1 MIDSEGHMSNQDAF
15 YIIESNRFCKEAG
28 MDPSVVAKPK
38 RFLSVQ
44 ELAELRSS
52 YSEIL
57 SVVSYFS
64 NKLLDSLKGTP
75 ILVVVSDSNGYLLE
89 IEGDENIKETIEQF
103 GIQLGSLFVREDTGT
118 NVVSLAL
125 QQRHPISI
133 IGAQHYHTFLHEIA
147 CYGTA
152 FHYTDDNNL
161 LGSISIMMPIQFE
174 NPLFLTMLSQA
185 VDSIERELLLRK
197 QNRKLNILNQIM
209 LSRTNNAIV
218 LTDENGITTE
228 FNEFAQQLSRT
239 RREAVIG
246 RDIRESPITGD
257 YFKEVI
263 EQGKIFKDEEI
274 QFINQDGKHVVCLF
288 DAQPIHEDG
297 KMVGAFGQFRDIS
310 DRYFLQQKYNYLA
323 YHDDLTNLPNRRFMN
338 EEINKIIKEIKAGHK
353 RTLALLFIDLDRF
366 KVINDNFSHAS
377 GDSLLKKVSERL
389 SECLGEND
397 VLARTGGDEFIFLL
411 KDFEGADYVTKK
423 AEEILHM
430 FDEPFHI
437 EHHELHTTAS
447 IGIAIY
453 PDYPITM
460 EKLMIYADNAMYEAK
475 KQGKN
480 RYSIYTAD
488 LLEGAKDEYRLETDL
503 RKAVEQEE
511 FVLHYQ
517 PQLNPKT
524 GNIIGVE
531 ALIRW
536 QHPTLGL
543 LSPDKFIKLAEDNG
557 LINQIGKWVIKE
569 ACAQN
574 KRWQDAGYE
583 PLKVSVNLS
592 TQQFLTN
599 DLVTYMENT
608 LEKTGLDPQYLVVE
622 ITEYMAM
629 EYEYSLKVLK
639 QLKEIGIGISID
651 DFGTGYSSLAY
662 LNNFPIDFIKIDK
675 SFVFEIINDQPSAFI
690 VRAIITLAHNLQM
703 QVIAEGVET
712 EEQLEFLI
720 NQQCDF
726 VQGFHFS
733 KPLSAEEFEKA
744 YFARH

>member
-1 MIDSEGHMSNQDAF
+1 MSNRDAV
-15 YIIESNRFCKEAG
+15 YIVESNRFCEEAG
-28 MDPSVVAKPK
+28 MDPDIVAKPK
-38 RFLSVQ
+38 QSLSVQ
-44 ELAELRSS
+44 ELVEKRGS

-89 IEGDENIKETIEQF
+89 IEGDENIKATIQQF
-103 GIQLGSLFVREDTGT
+103 GIRLGSLFVREDTGT

-125 QQRHPISI
+125 QQKHPISI
-133 IGAQHYHTFLHEIA
+133 IGKQHFHTFLHEIA

-152 FHYTDDNNL
+152 FRYTDDNNL
-161 LGSISIMMPIQFE
+161 LGSVSIMMPIQFE
-174 NPLFLTMLSQA
+174 NPLFLTMLTQA

-197 QNRKLNILNQIM
+197 QNRKLNILNQII

-218 LTDENGITTE
+218 LTDENGITIE
-228 FNEFAQQLSRT
+228 FNDFAQQLSKIS
-239 RREAVIG
+239 REAVIG
-246 RDIRESPITGD
+246 RNILESPITGT
-257 YFKEVI
+257 YFKEVL
-263 EQGKIFKDEEI
+263 EQGKIIIDEEI
-274 QFINQDGKHVVCLF
+274 QFTNQDGKLVVCLF

-297 KMVGAFGQFRDIS
+297 KMIGAFGQFRDIS
-310 DRYFLQQKYNYLA
+310 DRYFLQEKYNYLA
-323 YHDDLTNLPNRRFMN
+323 YHDDLTSLPNRRYVN
-338 EEINKIIKEIKAGHK
+338 EEIEKVIEDINSGHQ
-353 RTLALLFIDLDRF
+353 RTMALLFIDLDRF
-366 KVINDNFSHAS
+366 KAINDNFSHAW
-377 GDSLLKKVSERL
+377 GDMLLKKVSERL
-389 SECLGEND
+389 SACLGKND
-397 VLARTGGDEFIFLL
+397 MLGRTGGDEFIFLL
-411 KDFEGADYVTKK
+411 KDFEGSDYVTMK
-423 AEEILHM
+423 AEEILHV
-430 FDEPFHI
+430 FDDPFHI
-437 EHHELHTTAS
+437 EGHELHTTAS
-447 IGIAIY
+447 VGIAIY

-460 EKLMIYADNAMYEAK
+460 EKLMIFADNAMYEAK
-475 KQGKN
+475 NQGKN
-480 RYSIYTAD
+480 RYSVYTSD

-503 RKAVEQEE
+503 RKAMEQEE

-517 PQLNPKT
+517 PQINPQT
-524 GNIIGVE
+524 SEIIGVE

-536 QHPTLGL
+536 QHPSLGL

-557 LINQIGKWVIKE
+557 FINQIGKWVIKE
-569 ACAQN
+569 ACSQN
-574 KRWQDAGYE
+574 KRWQDAGYQ

-592 TQQFLTN
+592 TQQFLTS

-608 LEKTGLDPQYLVVE
+608 LLETGLDPQYLVVE

-662 LNNFPIDFIKIDK
+662 LNNFPIDYIKIDK

-690 VRAIITLAHNLQM
+690 VKAIITLSHNLQM

-712 EEQLEFLI
+712 EEQLDFLI
-720 NQQCDF
+720 KHQCDL

-733 KPLSAEEFEKA
+733 KPLPAVEIEKS
-744 YFARH
+744 YLDGTMKT